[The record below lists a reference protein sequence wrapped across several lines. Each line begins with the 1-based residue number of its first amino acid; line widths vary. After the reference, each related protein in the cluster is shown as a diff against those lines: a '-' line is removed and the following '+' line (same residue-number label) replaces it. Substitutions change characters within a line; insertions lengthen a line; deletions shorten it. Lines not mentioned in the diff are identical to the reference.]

1 MKLFNGDVSS
11 SLLRHF
17 YLLYMET
24 SLIHVSTYGGGSG
37 EDEGWVQVVAVAIPQ
52 FKKIIII
59 LPAYYSIILLIYHL
73 QLYMGTPTLD
83 IYKCA
88 SK

>member
-37 EDEGWVQVVAVAIPQ
+37 EDGGWVQVVAVAIPQ
-52 FKKIIII
+52 FKIIIII
-59 LPAYYSIILLIYHL
+59 LPYYSIILLIYHL
-73 QLYMGTPTLD
+73 QLWVPQL
-83 IYKCA
+83 
-88 SK
+88 